1 MLNTKNLHKKGMP
14 ISRDKS
20 QNIIQDSVISKDKK
34 KPLQVMIS
42 QELFEEFSISAGQK
56 FGFEKGAKSKLFLEI
71 WRTYK
76 KLS

>member
-42 QELFEEFSISAGQK
+42 QELFEEFSISAG
-56 FGFEKGAKSKLFLEI
+56 
-71 WRTYK
+71 
-76 KLS
+76 

>member
-1 MLNTKNLHKKGMP
+1 
-14 ISRDKS
+14 
-20 QNIIQDSVISKDKK
+20 
-34 KPLQVMIS
+34 MIS